1 MLEWESAPNETET
14 TAGIA
19 LRRQGQIAEVILS
32 RPQVKNALDLAGWQ
46 RLAAVF
52 GELADLDE
60 SIVIVLRG
68 AAGNLSVGSDISQFP
83 EHRTGTELADRYNAA
98 IDAALVAVA
107 EVPHPVIAMIA
118 GLAVGG
124 GCELACAAD
133 LRVAHADARF
143 GVPIARLGV
152 SIGEIEARTLLR
164 VLTPA
169 RLKDLLLS
177 GRMIDVEEAVRIG
190 LVDRVVPSAELASA
204 TRELAMIVARGA
216 PLAARAN
223 KLTVNAVA
231 DGNLEAVRDRLRELT
246 VAIYEGPDL
255 QEGIRAFTE
264 KRPAQFG
271 HAGSEPADG
280 GG

>member
-1 MLEWESAPNETET
+1 MLDWESAPNETET

-19 LRRQGQIAEVILS
+19 LRRRGQIAEVILS
-32 RPQVKNALDLAGWQ
+32 RPRVKNALDLAGWQ

-52 GELADLDE
+52 GELADLDD

-83 EHRTGTELADRYNAA
+83 EHRTGMELADRYNAA

-107 EVPHPVIAMIA
+107 EVPHPVIAMIS

-133 LRVAHADARF
+133 LRVAAADARF

-152 SIGEIEARTLLR
+152 SIGEVEARTLLR

-177 GRMIDVEEAVRIG
+177 GRMIDVKEAVRIG
-190 LVDRVVPSAELASA
+190 LVDRVVPAAELASA
-204 TRELAMIVARGA
+204 TRELAMTVARGA
-216 PLAARAN
+216 PVAARAN

-231 DGNLEAVRDRLRELT
+231 DGSLKAVRDRIRELT
-246 VAIYEGPDL
+246 VAIYEGSDL
-255 QEGIRAFTE
+255 KEGIRAFAE

-271 HAGSEPADG
+271 HAGSAPADDG
-280 GG
+280 G